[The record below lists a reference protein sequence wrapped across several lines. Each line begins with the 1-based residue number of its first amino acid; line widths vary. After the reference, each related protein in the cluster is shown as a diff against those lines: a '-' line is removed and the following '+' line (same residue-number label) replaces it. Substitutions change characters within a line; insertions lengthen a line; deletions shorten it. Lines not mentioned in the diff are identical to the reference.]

1 MLSMFDLWSIPHLLH
16 GFQSWRYPR
25 MPVYHH
31 PCSSKHPHW
40 CHSRLLCRKVLRCSS
55 PASSH
60 PGQRWKKKQRVPWCQ
75 LLTVR
80 AIVIC
85 LMIWYD
91 LNNGL
96 NGCLLLQI
104 HTLALFLLGGQDRK
118 AMTCDMWQAPFISQ
132 SHLNPRSWIVAQI
145 AGIFSWSFWE
155 SIHLQEHHLATFFC
169 KVTTSRHAWQWSALV
184 SSRRFRTSWASYV
197 DRLESRSHR
206 VSKKVSLETN
216 LNGI

>member
-1 MLSMFDLWSIPHLLH
+1 MINSTPSPWVPKLE
-16 GFQSWRYPR
+16 
-25 MPVYHH
+25 V
-31 PCSSKHPHW
+31 SKDA
-40 CHSRLLCRKVLRCSS
+40 CISS
-55 PASSH
+55 PLLLQAPPLVSLETSLSQGSKVQFTCIISS
-60 PGQRWKKKQRVPWCQ
+60 WSKMEKKKQRVPWCQ

-145 AGIFSWSFWE
+145 AGNFSWSFWE